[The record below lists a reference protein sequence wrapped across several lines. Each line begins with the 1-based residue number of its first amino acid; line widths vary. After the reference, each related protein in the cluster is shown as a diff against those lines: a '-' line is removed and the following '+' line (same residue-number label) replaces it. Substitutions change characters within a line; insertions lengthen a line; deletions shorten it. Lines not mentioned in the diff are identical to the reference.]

1 MINELVKT
9 NKEWLPGGMV
19 DAVDS
24 KSTDRKVVRVRVSG
38 EPPTLYRLKIFN
50 LDGTQDE
57 SAKTFIGRYLNIK
70 NKGEYWSQS
79 IFKDGYRNNKN
90 FIQADVVAL
99 DFDDEYNLI
108 QAIQEFKE
116 HEHIIVPTRNH
127 LKSKG
132 SHPAVDRF
140 RVVLRLSRTVTD
152 TSEYKTVMKSL
163 LSKYPQADQSPKD
176 PGRLWAAGGHSMYL
190 MIKKLSK

>member
-1 MINELVKT
+1 MMINELVKT

-70 NKGEYWSQS
+70 NKGEPGLGERVKTNS
-79 IFKDGYRNNKN
+79 
-90 FIQADVVAL
+90 
-99 DFDDEYNLI
+99 LI
-108 QAIQEFKE
+108 QSDLFFLK
-116 HEHIIVPTRNH
+116 RH
-127 LKSKG
+127 LPNFFIMKKKSF
-132 SHPAVDRF
+132 SF
-140 RVVLRLSRTVTD
+140 
-152 TSEYKTVMKSL
+152 
-163 LSKYPQADQSPKD
+163 QAT
-176 PGRLWAAGGHSMYL
+176 
-190 MIKKLSK
+190 